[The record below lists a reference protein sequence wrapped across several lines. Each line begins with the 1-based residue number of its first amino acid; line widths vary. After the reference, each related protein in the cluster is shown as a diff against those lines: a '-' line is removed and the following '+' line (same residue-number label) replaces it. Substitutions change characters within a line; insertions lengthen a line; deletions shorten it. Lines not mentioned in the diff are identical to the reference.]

1 MNKKTLTLLALPAIL
16 TGCANLTHVGKIN
29 DTEITTLTTRGVFS
43 PSSRT
48 VFGHVP
54 GQPGIE
60 VLATAT
66 GPGFVPAVA
75 TAGGIAGG
83 AALLRP
89 ARTSVHNDNSSKTAN
104 ELTQGGA
111 SATAGSGVTVT
122 VPPPSNHPNSP
133 GNGGQPGNGGA
144 NNPNN

>member
-1 MNKKTLTLLALPAIL
+1 MKKTKFTLLAPLTAVVIL
-16 TGCANLTHVGKIN
+16 SGCANLTHVGKIN

-54 GQPGIE
+54 GQPGVE
-60 VLATAT
+60 VLATAS

-89 ARTSVHNDNSSKTAN
+89 ARTSVSNSSSNKASSDNDGTV
-104 ELTQGGA
+104 
-111 SATAGSGVTVT
+111 SATSVNDMPITVT
-122 VPPPSNHPNSP
+122 VPGKNTPPSPPP
-133 GNGGQPGNGGA
+133 GHV
-144 NNPNN
+144 NNPSGNQ

>member
-1 MNKKTLTLLALPAIL
+1 MKKTKLTLLAPL
-16 TGCANLTHVGKIN
+16 TAVVICSGCANLTHVGKIN

-89 ARTSVHNDNSSKTAN
+89 ARTSVNNDNSSNTAN
-104 ELTQGGA
+104 ELNQGGA

-122 VPPPSNHPNSP
+122 VPGKNTPPSPPP
-133 GNGGQPGNGGA
+133 GHV
-144 NNPNN
+144 NNPSGNQ